1 MEALRS
7 AAAAAAAAASE
18 SFSFG
23 LAFSIFSSLTLS
35 AWEALDMRSAP
46 RRRREKVAP
55 TPAAMIEEF
64 VMGFYRVVVSQECGS
79 E

>member
-1 MEALRS
+1 
-7 AAAAAAAAASE
+7 
-18 SFSFG
+18 
-23 LAFSIFSSLTLS
+23 
-35 AWEALDMRSAP
+35 LDMRSAP

-79 E
+79 K